1 MSSDDASEEPMTDE
15 PLELTDEMVAA
26 KWEEFAHA
34 IEVITARIADPNDF
48 VLQPSSQLAEDDA
61 LTSPYQMSHCV
72 RWCLNSGVDH
82 LHALKSLVVDGRRF
96 HSSAPYSLARGA
108 LENLGAGFWLLH
120 PSQQTTRVERA
131 ARCDGGRRTS
141 KIRTRQRVDIR
152 LGNYTPFQTK
162 LAILV
167 GMADAVS
174 CDSTRLGNGYTSSEA
189 PRYADENS
197 SALRPFLIWQLCSGF
212 AHGRPWASLG
222 MNAMA
227 SRPSDDEGV
236 KLVRLTSDPRRILSV
251 TFPAM
256 RLLEDLL
263 RVYQERSQAS

>member
-1 MSSDDASEEPMTDE
+1 MVPQFWRRPFARTQISCGRRPSVPLIGAVQPRAGRAREPRGGFLASPSVATNDASGT
-15 PLELTDEMVAA
+15 
-26 KWEEFAHA
+26 
-34 IEVITARIADPNDF
+34 R
-48 VLQPSSQLAEDDA
+48 SA
-61 LTSPYQMSHCV
+61 LRWWSKNFKDQDKATSD
-72 RWCLNSGVDH
+72 L
-82 LHALKSLVVDGRRF
+82 
-96 HSSAPYSLARGA
+96 
-108 LENLGAGFWLLH
+108 
-120 PSQQTTRVERA
+120 
-131 ARCDGGRRTS
+131 
-141 KIRTRQRVDIR
+141 R